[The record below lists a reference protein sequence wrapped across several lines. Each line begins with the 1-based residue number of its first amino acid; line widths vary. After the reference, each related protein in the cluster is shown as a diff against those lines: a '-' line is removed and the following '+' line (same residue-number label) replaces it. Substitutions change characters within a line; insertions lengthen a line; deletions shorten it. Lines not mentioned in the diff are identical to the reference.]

1 MVATGTQT
9 YSSTG
14 AFTKSRVETVL
25 GLVLGD
31 VASFISRDLITRERA
46 IAWLRDLTDVLE
58 LEAVKRFQ
66 VKVTFPDGRQIGLD
80 YEVVDDGS
88 IKSSDESGG
97 FSAFFIPA
105 GSRVALIIDWR
116 ENAPRKAE
124 AERLLQ
130 NRGWGPGTL
139 LEASGSPDRAYADG
153 GYAVVR
159 RLAGNWEP

>member
-1 MVATGTQT
+1 MVATATQT
-9 YSSTG
+9 ISSTS
-14 AFTKSRVETVL
+14 AFTKSRVEAVL
-25 GLVLGD
+25 SLVLGD
-31 VASFISRDLITRERA
+31 VASFISRELMTRERA

-66 VKVTFPDGRQIGLD
+66 VKVTFPDARQIGLD
-80 YEVVDDGS
+80 YEVVDDGR
-88 IKSSDESGG
+88 IKASDESGG

-105 GSRVALIIDWR
+105 GSSVALIIDLR

-124 AERLLQ
+124 ALQLLQ
-130 NRGWGPGTL
+130 NRGWGPGML